1 MDNFTRTANFLAACD
16 KEKNLANVSAQLGQ
30 MLWAFMDLL
39 DKTSVS
45 GPQSEEDIAQIIR
58 LLRRTGGAIKRGQT
72 LAVIQSANRAEALAS
87 LCAIDAFGNA
97 VAFLSDM
104 DKPGADDATLAATEA
119 MLVDGKPVLAPGG
132 KITTPDGWMP
142 ADMKKFV

>member
-1 MDNFTRTANFLAACD
+1 MDNFTRTANFLTACD
-16 KEKNLANVSAQLGQ
+16 KEKTLANVSVQIGQ

-39 DKTSVS
+39 EKTSVS

-72 LAVIQSANRAEALAS
+72 LAVIQAADRAEALAS

-97 VAFLSDM
+97 VAFLSEM
-104 DKPGADDATLAATEA
+104 DKPAADGATLAATEA
-119 MLVDGKPVLAPGG
+119 MLVDGRPVLSPGG
-132 KITTPDGWMP
+132 KITAPDGWTP
-142 ADMKKFV
+142 ADLSKFV

>member
-1 MDNFTRTANFLAACD
+1 MDNFTRTANFLTACD
-16 KEKNLANVSAQLGQ
+16 KEKNVANVSVQMGQL
-30 MLWAFMDLL
+30 LWAFMDLL
-39 DKTSVS
+39 EKTSVS

-58 LLRRTGGAIKRGQT
+58 FLRRTGGAIKRGQT
-72 LAVIQSANRAEALAS
+72 LAVIQAADRADVLAQ

-104 DKPGADDATLAATEA
+104 DKSAADDATLTATEA

-132 KITTPDGWMP
+132 KITAPEGWTP
-142 ADMKKFV
+142 ADLSKFV